1 MMISLYFNASNITYV
16 QIPIRSNHSKIL
28 FLSDMNTKPLT
39 AWISIDKFN
48 IINLVLLITVVI
60 LILSTLSLIIYRK
73 RNRARHT
80 KDQPKQCNCIDK
92 HKPAVADVA
101 IENEMVREN
110 HPNENLLVIITFA
123 FISFRYIISILL
135 MMACMCI
142 DLVHYQA

>member
-1 MMISLYFNASNITYV
+1 MITLYFNASNITYV
-16 QIPIRSNHSKIL
+16 QIPILSNHSRIL
-28 FLSDMNTKPLT
+28 FLSDIDTKPLT

-60 LILSTLSLIIYRK
+60 LMLSTLSLIIYRK

-110 HPNENLLVIITFA
+110 HPNKIFLLSLLLP
-123 FISFRYIISILL
+123 SFHLDI
-135 MMACMCI
+135 
-142 DLVHYQA
+142 